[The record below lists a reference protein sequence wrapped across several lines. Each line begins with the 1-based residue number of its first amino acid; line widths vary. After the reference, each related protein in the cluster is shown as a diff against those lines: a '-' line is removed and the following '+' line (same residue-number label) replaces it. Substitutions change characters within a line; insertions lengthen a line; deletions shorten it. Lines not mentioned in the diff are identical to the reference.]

1 MNFIFY
7 FYLLQN
13 VLNTQIK
20 RPQVSILN
28 ETLTPSNYNLE
39 SQKEIEILYGNILDM
54 FSINL
59 HKRISG
65 KVNNVNFSLGEFEKV
80 DPSKIEDCK
89 IIQRDVEIRRKLKLW
104 IDKTGITEG
113 VYITDIAISEQ
124 YSQAFIVRN
133 DFKLFQLNFNS
144 SAYGIYLRTFDYSF
158 YDILNLNEIELD
170 DTPQLIIDD
179 QSNKAY
185 IFTQSGGVSF
195 QFDFEAQKEIQINLE
210 DQIQQRHKI
219 FCVHYN
225 EKHRLVFVATGHQGV
240 DVYKLSNGTIM
251 LKPSINSLFLNY
263 AQIIDIKSD
272 GGDNLYILDREQGLI
287 FCLIIDEYEYEY
299 QFLINIPDAKSFDFN
314 NNTFFVVAKTSNK
327 QDYALEIL
335 VNLQAK
341 QYYINNHYFDDMIIN
356 EVSVLN
362 YYAILI
368 GQNDHKIVQHS
379 IYSGFIESK
388 VISHKSFYEPQLI
401 KTKKF
406 KQNNLDFSNLQSVAV
421 IGRQEFQILNLII
434 SVPSIKCQKSEKLQ
448 SQFLV
453 DISSTRCTH
462 DQIETTTQGQLTLCK
477 IQHSFTIQNQV
488 LGQSEVKNVLNII
501 ICWFIALIFYLR
513 YFERRRQFTGLKMG
527 HNFNQIDGIDLEMV
541 EQNQLIS

>member
-28 ETLTPSNYNLE
+28 ETLKPSTYNLD
-39 SQKEIEILYGNILDM
+39 SQEEIEILYGNILDM

-65 KVNNVNFSLGEFEKV
+65 KVNNVNFSLAEFEKI
-80 DPSKIEDCK
+80 DPSKIEDCQ

-133 DFKLFQLNFNS
+133 DFKMFQVNFNS
-144 SAYGIYLRTFDYSF
+144 SSYGIYLRTFDYSF
-158 YDILNLNEIELD
+158 YNILNLNGMDLD
-170 DTPQLIIDD
+170 DIPQLIIDD
-179 QSNKAY
+179 QSNRIF
-185 IFTQSGGVSF
+185 IFTQNGGVSF
-195 QFDFEAQKEIQINLE
+195 QFDFEAPKEISFHLE
-210 DQIQQRHKI
+210 NQIQQRDKI

-225 EKHRLVFVATGHQGV
+225 EKHRLVFVAAGHQGV
-240 DVYKLSNGTIM
+240 DVYKLENGTIM
-251 LKPSINSLFLNY
+251 LKPSINSLFLQY

-272 GGDNLYILDREQGLI
+272 GGDHLYILDREQGLI
-287 FCLIIDEYEYEY
+287 FCLIIDEFEYEY
-299 QFLINIPDAKSFDFN
+299 QFQINIPDAKSFDFN
-314 NNTFFVVAKTSNK
+314 NNTFFVVAKTGNK

-335 VNLQAK
+335 VNIQTK

-356 EVSVLN
+356 EVSVLD

-368 GQNDHKIVQHS
+368 GQNEHKIVQHS
-379 IYSGFIESK
+379 IYSGFIK
-388 VISHKSFYEPQLI
+388 QQFVPHKSFYEPQLI

-406 KQNNLDFSNLQSVAV
+406 KSNILDFSNFQSVAV

-434 SVPSIKCQKSEKLQ
+434 RVPSIKCQKSEKQQ

-453 DISSTRCTH
+453 DISSTRCIQ
-462 DQIETTTQGQLTLCK
+462 DQIETRTQEQFTLCK
-477 IQHSFTIQNQV
+477 IYHSFTIENQV
-488 LGQSEVKNVLNII
+488 LGQSKGKNVLNII
-501 ICWFIALIFYLR
+501 ICWFIVLIFYLR
-513 YFERRRQFTGLKMG
+513 YYERRRQFTGLKMG
-527 HNFNQIDGIDLEMV
+527 HNFNQVDGLDLEMV
-541 EQNQLIS
+541 EQTQLIS